1 MLIFRCFFTY
11 FLAGRFLFT
20 FSGGSKSNR
29 GDDYDDTEDKSE
41 DYYHSRNRDY
51 YEKRPKEPKRIVGR
65 CFKCGEEGHK
75 KDDCPTKD
83 EAADD
88 RKTDNKQ
95 SGKYG
100 K

>member
-1 MLIFRCFFTY
+1 MRNVGIANPQY
-11 FLAGRFLFT
+11 
-20 FSGGSKSNR
+20 SK
-29 GDDYDDTEDKSE
+29 KILW
-41 DYYHSRNRDY
+41 
-51 YEKRPKEPKRIVGR
+51 KILGR

-75 KDDCPTKD
+75 KDDCPTQD
-83 EAADD
+83 EAADE